1 MVSTWLVVKWYV
13 KLVAINDLRAE
24 SLHFMLHLVVV
35 HFLIRLA
42 ISLIVIIILSILE
55 QHRKCLT
62 LMRRILTLLNQ
73 LVALTIVYIRLLK

>member
-42 ISLIVIIILSILE
+42 ISLIVIIILSVLE